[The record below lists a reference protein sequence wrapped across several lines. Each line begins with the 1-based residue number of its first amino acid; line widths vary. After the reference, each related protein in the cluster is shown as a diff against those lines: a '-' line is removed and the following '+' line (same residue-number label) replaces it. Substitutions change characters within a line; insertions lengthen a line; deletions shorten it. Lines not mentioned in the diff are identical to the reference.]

1 MIYYI
6 RIKKLNGRRDFVE
19 LAEKLYDRGYDDRV
33 EYHAG
38 KEIAYGMGLEGIDP
52 HLKFNNEEDALA
64 IDEPRGWTDRGVGP
78 WVEAL
83 SEVYRDGALMK
94 EITFDEVRANARR

>member
-38 KEIAYGMGLEGIDP
+38 KEIPYGQGLEGIDP

-64 IDEPRGWTDRGVGP
+64 YVLAYGGTILTHIPTWIIAGG
-78 WVEAL
+78 
-83 SEVYRDGALMK
+83 
-94 EITFDEVRANARR
+94 